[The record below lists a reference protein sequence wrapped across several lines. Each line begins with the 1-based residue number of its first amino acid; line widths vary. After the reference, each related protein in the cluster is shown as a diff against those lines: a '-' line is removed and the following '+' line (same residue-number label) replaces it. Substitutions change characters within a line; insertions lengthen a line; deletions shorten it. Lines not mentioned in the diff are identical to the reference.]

1 MLAGAPDL
9 AGACSFQCT
18 FPTSS
23 SGPDS
28 RREKRAAN
36 CISLVERL
44 RQAQGIRLWFAPGRQ
59 GQENDNVLSA
69 SYVLSAFSAAPPSFL
84 TRLFPL
90 TCPKLDTIRRRL
102 LFIFC
107 CTGSSWAFSS
117 CGERGLLFLAVLGL
131 LMPWFLMSWN
141 AGSVVVAHGLSGIFP
156 DKGWNPRSLH
166 WQADS

>member
-1 MLAGAPDL
+1 MPASAPAL
-9 AGACSFQCT
+9 AGACTFQCT

-28 RREKRAAN
+28 RQEKRAAN
-36 CISLVERL
+36 CIPLVERL
-44 RQAQGIRLWFAPGRQ
+44 RQAQVCTRKA

-69 SYVLSAFSAAPPSFL
+69 SYVLSALSAVPPSFL

-90 TCPKLDTIRRRL
+90 TCPKLDTVRRRL

-107 CTGSSWAFSS
+107 CAGSSWAFSS
-117 CGERGLLFLAVLGL
+117 CGKRGLLFLAVRG
-131 LMPWFLMSWN
+131 LMPWLLKLWN
-141 AGSVVVAHGLSGIFP
+141 AGSVVVAHGLSGLFP
-156 DKGWNPRSLH
+156 DKGWNPRALH